1 MYDLSDNIYVIKIS
15 MRNRAIV
22 LIELILALLFIGAL
36 SVNVYL
42 MVNYTPKQLGPAA
55 ITFWF
60 IGVVIIIAS
69 FVTLIEYNIKL
80 RNPANRM
87 QPRKVLT
94 QSLRTGILLG
104 LTITILLALSS
115 LRSLSIR
122 DIILFVLTVVI
133 IELYFRTRKT

>member
-1 MYDLSDNIYVIKIS
+1 

-22 LIELILALLFIGAL
+22 FIELILALLFIGAL

-80 RNPANRM
+80 RNSANRM

>member
-1 MYDLSDNIYVIKIS
+1 
-15 MRNRAIV
+15 MRNRAII
-22 LIELILALLFIGAL
+22 LIELILTFLFIGAL
-36 SVNVYL
+36 SVNIYL

-69 FVTLIEYNIKL
+69 LVTLIEYNIKL
-80 RNPANRM
+80 RKSENRM
-87 QPRKVLT
+87 QPRKVLA

-115 LRSLSIR
+115 LRSLSVR

-133 IELYFRTRKT
+133 IELYFRTRRT

>member
-1 MYDLSDNIYVIKIS
+1 
-15 MRNRAIV
+15 MRNRAII
-22 LIELILALLFIGAL
+22 LIELILTFLFIGAL
-36 SVNVYL
+36 SVNIYL

-69 FVTLIEYNIKL
+69 LVTLIEYNIKL
-80 RNPANRM
+80 RKSENRM
-87 QPRKVLT
+87 QPRKVLA

-104 LTITILLALSS
+104 LTVTILLALSS
-115 LRSLSIR
+115 LRSLSVR

-133 IELYFRTRKT
+133 IELYFRTRRT